1 MVKVYFRT
9 VTNNNQTY
17 GKGYF
22 VYGNSQTANDQ
33 EIVYH
38 TDLREFFYTDPDTQ
52 IDLSKGARGTLHFV
66 IGGNPANA
74 VPARSVFNI
83 EMADP
88 VGNLQ
93 TTAKEGSQ
101 SCRPGQLGLTNKAG
115 IWLEWPS
122 IGDAAPSWWEEKPG
136 GSSNEGEKPTQPSG
150 GSEEPQPTPP
160 NVDWSSFIQPPQGGC
175 APTPPGYTKIK
186 FPYDMGKR
194 DFPNSY
200 LPQVDLSKM
209 NLSGI
214 DLSFSYL
221 CAANLGATNL
231 VAANLGYAYLCH
243 AYLGYANLN
252 YAYLGYANL
261 CFADLSYAVLTEADL
276 SFANLCQAKLIG
288 AQLNQASLAYANF
301 CHAYLGYANLS
312 YSYLG
317 YANFCGADLTNA
329 DLQGTDMTGANFT
342 NANLTNADLRGANIT
357 GANFSN
363 ANLTGAKLDDAQK
376 QLLGI
381 A

>member
-122 IGDAAPSWWEEKPG
+122 IGDAAPSWWEEKPS

-231 VAANLGYAYLCH
+231 VAANLSYAYLCH

-252 YAYLGYANL
+252 YA
-261 CFADLSYAVLTEADL
+261 
-276 SFANLCQAKLIG
+276 
-288 AQLNQASLAYANF
+288 
-301 CHAYLGYANLS
+301 
-312 YSYLG
+312 YLG